1 MKILR
6 NLFYV
11 MALAVATVFSSC
23 SSTDYLNAIPAES
36 SAVISMDMAKLSGV
50 QSPTVLKA
58 MLHVSNLD
66 NTGLDLSSKLYLFET
81 QDGEMGLC
89 AKVDDEDDVEKLF
102 NGLAQKG
109 ICPQVRKRRGLKFTM
124 VAQSWV
130 VGWSSKALLIMGPAP
145 VTEQAELQNQMTNYL
160 HEDED
165 EGFKSSPLYDKLD
178 SIGSPISM
186 VAQAKALPDKLIAPF
201 TLGAPKNTDPSQVL
215 IAASMKPQKGVLY
228 VNGSTFSLNSR
239 IDAALKKAAGIYR
252 PISGKYSSSMPK
264 NALLGV
270 FMNVKGTQ
278 FVPLMHNNP
287 GLVALLAGIS
297 RAIDMDN
304 ILKSVDGELSIVSTA
319 YSDENLK
326 ISMAAQ
332 LGNKQ
337 WLNDV
342 GYWKQSCPE
351 GGRILDWGK
360 DAYYYTDSKT
370 TFYFGA
376 SNDMQFYSGSSAA
389 EALSSIKPSTN
400 PISADIQRAIKGQ
413 KMVMMINPGALVGGK
428 SQAVATMLNP
438 LFGNVNTILFTLNN
452 HD

>member
-130 VGWSSKALLIMGPAP
+130 VGWSSEALLIMGPAP

-165 EGFKSSPLYDKLD
+165 EGFESS
-178 SIGSPISM
+178 
-186 VAQAKALPDKLIAPF
+186 
-201 TLGAPKNTDPSQVL
+201 
-215 IAASMKPQKGVLY
+215 
-228 VNGSTFSLNSR
+228 
-239 IDAALKKAAGIYR
+239 
-252 PISGKYSSSMPK
+252 
-264 NALLGV
+264 
-270 FMNVKGTQ
+270 
-278 FVPLMHNNP
+278 
-287 GLVALLAGIS
+287 
-297 RAIDMDN
+297 
-304 ILKSVDGELSIVSTA
+304 LS
-319 YSDENLK
+319 
-326 ISMAAQ
+326 
-332 LGNKQ
+332 
-337 WLNDV
+337 
-342 GYWKQSCPE
+342 
-351 GGRILDWGK
+351 
-360 DAYYYTDSKT
+360 
-370 TFYFGA
+370 
-376 SNDMQFYSGSSAA
+376 
-389 EALSSIKPSTN
+389 
-400 PISADIQRAIKGQ
+400 
-413 KMVMMINPGALVGGK
+413 
-428 SQAVATMLNP
+428 
-438 LFGNVNTILFTLNN
+438 
-452 HD
+452 